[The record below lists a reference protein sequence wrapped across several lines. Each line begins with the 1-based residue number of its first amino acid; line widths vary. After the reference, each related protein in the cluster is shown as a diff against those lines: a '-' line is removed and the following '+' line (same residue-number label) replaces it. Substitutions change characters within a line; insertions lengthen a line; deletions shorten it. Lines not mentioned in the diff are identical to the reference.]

1 MNTVTLIGT
10 LTRDPEVREHAKTK
24 VCDIR
29 LAESG
34 GRKESPMYINVSAFG
49 RQADVC
55 EQFLKKGRQVAVAG
69 QLRFREWQAEDGAKR
84 SEHTI
89 AADRIDFLGGGGGGG
104 NGGGGGGR
112 GRGAGDRGNNRN
124 GNARPGRPDNNRQE
138 RPKRDERP
146 RAQAA
151 AGGEEHFSPE
161 EF

>member
-112 GRGAGDRGNNRN
+112 GRAGDRGNNRN
-124 GNARPGRPDNNRQE
+124 GNGNARQGRPDARQE
-138 RPKRDERP
+138 RPKREAPAR
-146 RAQAA
+146 AA
-151 AGGEEHFSPE
+151 APAGEEHFSPE